1 MCELTDKELLN
12 YAIENGIISRDTIQ
26 EKIEMNERK
35 RYLEQHNYE
44 VWKGKDERYYTY
56 LPDKHSKSGR
66 KLLKRTNES
75 AIEDA
80 IVDYYKNMSNEPY
93 IEDVYNMWIE
103 SKLSYGEIQRQT
115 YDRYST
121 DYDRYIKNS
130 FISEIEF
137 RFITED
143 LLEEFIK
150 TTIHSMNL
158 TSKAWSGLRTLIN
171 GIFKYGKKKG
181 YTNISITNFM
191 GDLDLS
197 KKIFTK
203 KYVDDSLKVFTA
215 EEERMIADY
224 ILNQEPS
231 LLLYGVL
238 LAFQTGMRVGELSA
252 LKWSDIKENSIN
264 ISKTE
269 IRYKDDDG
277 NYIFEVRDF
286 PKTDA
291 GFRNVIITKQTINLL
306 KKIKEISGS
315 CNEYIFTKSGKRMRG
330 HAFTEKL
337 YRICD
342 DLEIQRRSGHK
353 ARMTYGTHL
362 IDAGVPDN
370 ITISQMGHTDIKTT
384 RAFYYYNNKSREE
397 AERIIESAF
406 SA

>member
-1 MCELTDKELLN
+1 MCELTDRELLN
-12 YAIENGIISRDTIQ
+12 YAIENGIISRDNIQ
-26 EKIEMNERK
+26 EQIEMNERK

-44 VWKGKDERYYTY
+44 IWKGKDERYYTY
-56 LPDKHSKSGR
+56 LPDKHTKSGR

-75 AIEDA
+75 SIENA
-80 IVDYYKNMSNEPY
+80 IVDYYKNMANEPY
-93 IEDVYNMWIE
+93 IEDVFNMWID
-103 SKLSYGEIQRQT
+103 SKLKYGEIQRQT

-121 DYDRYIKNS
+121 DYERYIRKTL
-130 FISEIEF
+130 ISEIEF

-181 YTNISITNFM
+181 YTKISITSFM

-197 KKIFTK
+197 KNIFTK
-203 KYVDDSLKVFTA
+203 KYIDDRLKVFTS
-215 EEERMIADY
+215 EEENLIADY
-224 ILNQEPS
+224 ICNQKPS

-238 LAFQTGMRVGELSA
+238 LSFQTGMRIGELSS
-252 LKWSDIKENSIN
+252 LEWNDIDGNSIK
-264 ISKTE
+264 ITKTE
-269 IRYKDDDG
+269 IRYKDNNG
-277 NYIFEVRDF
+277 KYVFEVRDF

-291 GFRNVIITKQTINLL
+291 GNRNIIITKKTIELL
-306 KKIKEISGS
+306 QKIKNISGS
-315 CNEYIFTKSGKRMRG
+315 QNGYIFCKSGKRMHG
-330 HAFTEKL
+330 HAFTDKL

-342 DLEIQRRSGHK
+342 DLGIQRRSAHK

-384 RAFYYYNNKSREE
+384 RAFYYYNNKSKEE
-397 AERIIESAF
+397 AERIIERAF

>member
-1 MCELTDKELLN
+1 MCELTDRELLN
-12 YAIENGIISRDTIQ
+12 YAIENGIISRDNIQ
-26 EKIEMNERK
+26 EQIEMNERK

-44 VWKGKDERYYTY
+44 IWKGKDERYYTY
-56 LPDKHSKSGR
+56 LPDKHTKSGR
-66 KLLKRTNES
+66 KLLKRTNKS
-75 AIEDA
+75 SIEDA
-80 IVDYYKNMSNEPY
+80 IVDYYKNIANEPY
-93 IEDVYNMWIE
+93 IEDVFNMWID
-103 SKLSYGEIQRQT
+103 SKLKYGEIQRQT
-115 YDRYST
+115 YDRYSS
-121 DYDRYIKNS
+121 DYDRYIRKTL
-130 FISEIEF
+130 ISEIEF

-181 YTNISITNFM
+181 YTNISITSFM

-197 KKIFTK
+197 KNIFTK
-203 KYVDDSLKVFTA
+203 KYIDDRLKVFTS
-215 EEERMIADY
+215 EEENLIADY
-224 ILNQEPS
+224 ICNQKPS

-238 LAFQTGMRVGELSA
+238 LSFQTGMRIGELSS
-252 LKWSDIKENSIN
+252 LEWSDVDGKSIKIT
-264 ISKTE
+264 KTE
-269 IRYKDDDG
+269 IRYKDNNG
-277 NYIFEVRDF
+277 KYVFEVRDF

-291 GFRNVIITKQTINLL
+291 GNRNIIITQRTVELL
-306 KKIKEISGS
+306 QKIKNISGS
-315 CNEYIFTKSGKRMRG
+315 QNGYIFLKSGQRMHG
-330 HAFTEKL
+330 HAFTDKL

-342 DLEIQRRSGHK
+342 DLGIQRRSSHK

-384 RAFYYYNNKSREE
+384 RAFYYYNNKSKEE
-397 AERIIESAF
+397 AERIIERAF

>member
-1 MCELTDKELLN
+1 MCELTDRELLN
-12 YAIENGIISRDTIQ
+12 YAIENGIISRDNIQ
-26 EKIEMNERK
+26 EQIEMNERK

-44 VWKGKDERYYTY
+44 IWKGKDERYYTY
-56 LPDKHSKSGR
+56 LPDKHTKSGR
-66 KLLKRTNES
+66 KLLKRTNKS
-75 AIEDA
+75 SIEDA
-80 IVDYYKNMSNEPY
+80 IVDYYKNIANEPY
-93 IEDVYNMWIE
+93 IEDVFNMWIG
-103 SKLSYGEIQRQT
+103 SKLKYGEIQRQT
-115 YDRYST
+115 YDRYSS
-121 DYDRYIKNS
+121 DYDRYIRKTL
-130 FISEIEF
+130 ISEIEF

-181 YTNISITNFM
+181 YTTISITSFM

-197 KKIFTK
+197 KNIFTK
-203 KYVDDSLKVFTA
+203 KYIDDRLKVFTS
-215 EEERMIADY
+215 EEENLIADY
-224 ILNQEPS
+224 ICNQKPS

-238 LAFQTGMRVGELSA
+238 LSFQTGMRIGELSS
-252 LKWSDIKENSIN
+252 LEWSDVDGKSIKIT
-264 ISKTE
+264 KTE
-269 IRYKDDDG
+269 IRYKDNNG
-277 NYIFEVRDF
+277 KYVFEVRDF

-291 GFRNVIITKQTINLL
+291 GNRNIIITQRTVELL
-306 KKIKEISGS
+306 QKIKNISGS
-315 CNEYIFTKSGKRMRG
+315 QNGYIFLKSGQRMHG
-330 HAFTEKL
+330 HAFTDKL

-342 DLEIQRRSGHK
+342 DLGIQRRSSHK

-384 RAFYYYNNKSREE
+384 RAFYYYNNKSKEE
-397 AERIIESAF
+397 AERIIERAF

>member
-1 MCELTDKELLN
+1 MCELTDRELLN
-12 YAIENGIISRDTIQ
+12 YAIENGIISRDNIQ
-26 EKIEMNERK
+26 EQIEMNERK

-44 VWKGKDERYYTY
+44 IWKGKDERYYTY
-56 LPDKHSKSGR
+56 LPDKHTKSGR
-66 KLLKRTNES
+66 KLLKRTNKS
-75 AIEDA
+75 SIEDA
-80 IVDYYKNMSNEPY
+80 IVDYYKNIANEPY
-93 IEDVYNMWIE
+93 IEDVFNMWID
-103 SKLSYGEIQRQT
+103 SKLKYGEIQRQT
-115 YDRYST
+115 YDRYSS
-121 DYDRYIKNS
+121 DYDRYIRKTL
-130 FISEIEF
+130 ISEIEF

-181 YTNISITNFM
+181 YTNISITSFM

-197 KKIFTK
+197 KNIFTK
-203 KYVDDSLKVFTA
+203 KYIDDRLKVFTS
-215 EEERMIADY
+215 EEENLIADY
-224 ILNQEPS
+224 ICNQKPS

-238 LAFQTGMRVGELSA
+238 LSFQTGMRIGELSS
-252 LKWSDIKENSIN
+252 LEWSDVDGKSIKIT
-264 ISKTE
+264 KTE
-269 IRYKDDDG
+269 IRYKDNNG
-277 NYIFEVRDF
+277 KYVFEVRDF

-291 GFRNVIITKQTINLL
+291 GNRNIIITQRTVELL
-306 KKIKEISGS
+306 QKIKNISGS
-315 CNEYIFTKSGKRMRG
+315 QTGYIFLKSGQRMHG
-330 HAFTEKL
+330 HAFTDKL

-342 DLEIQRRSGHK
+342 DLGIQRRSSHK

-384 RAFYYYNNKSREE
+384 RAFYYYNNKSKEE
-397 AERIIESAF
+397 AERIIERAF